1 MPSESETLGFV
12 VLESFASGVPVV
24 AADAGGVPNIVGRD
38 DSRGL
43 LFKPGD
49 VDDLTAK
56 VKPPPLR
63 VTSHTSPTPL
73 PLLPHLPH
81 LPAHPTPLPAHPTP
95 LPRAAQVKMLLDDPA
110 LRKRMGDA
118 GRAETV
124 KWDWKAATS
133 VLRNVQYTKAEERFN
148 EHRGGGKLEMPD
160 VMGWV
165 KGLLPSDDAGTSN
178 FGGNTTLA

>member
-1 MPSESETLGFV
+1 
-12 VLESFASGVPVV
+12 
-24 AADAGGVPNIVGRD
+24 
-38 DSRGL
+38 
-43 LFKPGD
+43 
-49 VDDLTAK
+49 
-56 VKPPPLR
+56 
-63 VTSHTSPTPL
+63 
-73 PLLPHLPH
+73 
-81 LPAHPTPLPAHPTP
+81 
-95 LPRAAQVKMLLDDPA
+95 MLLDDPA

>member
-12 VLESFASGVPVV
+12 DLESFASGVPVV

-56 VKPPPLR
+56 VKPPPLP

-81 LPAHPTPLPAHPTP
+81 LPAHPTPLP
-95 LPRAAQVKMLLDDPA
+95 
-110 LRKRMGDA
+110 
-118 GRAETV
+118 RAETV

>member
-1 MPSESETLGFV
+1 MTCTAECM
-12 VLESFASGVPVV
+12 LEWVSASQ
-24 AADAGGVPNIVGRD
+24 
-38 DSRGL
+38 
-43 LFKPGD
+43 
-49 VDDLTAK
+49 
-56 VKPPPLR
+56 
-63 VTSHTSPTPL
+63 
-73 PLLPHLPH
+73 HL
-81 LPAHPTPLPAHPTP
+81 
-95 LPRAAQVKMLLDDPA
+95 V
-110 LRKRMGDA
+110 
-118 GRAETV
+118 V